1 MDLKRLAGEI
11 WGIYERINKMIDIDG
26 FRKYLIQRGLS
37 KHSIQ
42 KYCISLKQYSEKSS
56 EITEEGLAAYVL
68 SLCDSGIKSSSI
80 ERKKTALR
88 AYCGF
93 IGVPIG
99 ETLRRKEQVG
109 SRIHKKTKLD
119 QKPKP
124 TPKKT
129 LEEVVLDVEQY
140 NKQHGTRLSYG
151 QYKVLQRQGRI

>member
-1 MDLKRLAGEI
+1 
-11 WGIYERINKMIDIDG
+11 MIDIDG

-56 EITEEGLAAYVL
+56 EITEEDLAEYVL
-68 SLCDSGIKSSSI
+68 SLYDSGLKSSSI

-88 AYCGF
+88 AYCDF

-99 ETLRRKEQVG
+99 ETLRKKQGG
-109 SRIHKKTKLD
+109 SRMHKETELD

-140 NKQHGTRLSYG
+140 NKEHGTRLTYG
-151 QYKVLQRQGRI
+151 KYKALQMQGRI

>member
-1 MDLKRLAGEI
+1 
-11 WGIYERINKMIDIDG
+11 MIDIDG

-42 KYCISLKQYSEKSS
+42 KYFISLKQYSEKSS
-56 EITEEGLAAYVL
+56 EITEEDLAAYVL
-68 SLCDSGIKSSSI
+68 SLYDSGLKSSSI
-80 ERKKTALR
+80 ERKKSALR
-88 AYCGF
+88 AYCDF

-99 ETLRRKEQVG
+99 ETLRRKQSVR
-109 SRIHKKTKLD
+109 RICKKTELD

-140 NKQHGTRLSYG
+140 NKEHGTRLTYG
-151 QYKVLQRQGRI
+151 KYKVLQRQGRI

>member
-1 MDLKRLAGEI
+1 MSKKQRTGEI
-11 WGIYERINKMIDIDG
+11 WGICERTDKMIDIEG
-26 FRKYLIQRGLS
+26 FRKYLIKRGLS
-37 KHSIQ
+37 KYSIQ

-56 EITEEGLAAYVL
+56 EITEEDLAAYVL
-68 SLCDSGIKSSSI
+68 SLYDSGIKSSSI
-80 ERKKTALR
+80 ERKKTVLR

-99 ETLRRKEQVG
+99 ETLRKKQGGR
-109 SRIHKKTKLD
+109 RIHKKTELD

-140 NKQHGTRLSYG
+140 NKQHGTRLTYG
-151 QYKVLQRQGRI
+151 KYKVLQKQGRI

>member
-1 MDLKRLAGEI
+1 
-11 WGIYERINKMIDIDG
+11 MIDIEG

-56 EITEEGLAAYVL
+56 EITEKDLAAYVL
-68 SLCDSGIKSSSI
+68 SLYDSGLKSSSI
-80 ERKKTALR
+80 ERKKSALR

-99 ETLRRKEQVG
+99 ETLRRKQSVR
-109 SRIHKKTKLD
+109 RICKETELD
-119 QKPKP
+119 QKPKL

-151 QYKVLQRQGRI
+151 KYKVLQWQGRI

>member
-1 MDLKRLAGEI
+1 
-11 WGIYERINKMIDIDG
+11 MIDIEG

-56 EITEEGLAAYVL
+56 EITEKDLAAYVL
-68 SLCDSGIKSSSI
+68 SLYDSGLKSSSI
-80 ERKKTALR
+80 ERKKSALR

-99 ETLRRKEQVG
+99 ETLRRKQSVR
-109 SRIHKKTKLD
+109 RICKETELD
-119 QKPKP
+119 QKPKL

-129 LEEVVLDVEQY
+129 LEEVVLEIEQY
-140 NKQHGTRLSYG
+140 NKQHGTSLTYG
-151 QYKVLQRQGRI
+151 KYKVLQKQGRI

>member
-1 MDLKRLAGEI
+1 MSKKQRTGEI
-11 WGIYERINKMIDIDG
+11 WGICERTDKMIDIEG

-37 KHSIQ
+37 KYSIQ

-56 EITEEGLAAYVL
+56 EITEEDLAAYVL
-68 SLCDSGIKSSSI
+68 SLYDSGIKSSSI
-80 ERKKTALR
+80 ERKKTVLR

-99 ETLRRKEQVG
+99 ETLRKKQGG
-109 SRIHKKTKLD
+109 SRIHKKTELD

>member
-1 MDLKRLAGEI
+1 
-11 WGIYERINKMIDIDG
+11 MIDIDG

-37 KHSIQ
+37 KSSIQ

-56 EITEEGLAAYVL
+56 EITEEDLAAYVL
-68 SLCDSGIKSSSI
+68 SLYDSGIKSSSI
-80 ERKKTALR
+80 ERKKTVLR

-99 ETLRRKEQVG
+99 ETLRKKQDGR
-109 SRIHKKTKLD
+109 RIHKKTELD

-140 NKQHGTRLSYG
+140 NKQHGTRLTYG
-151 QYKVLQRQGRI
+151 KYKVLQKQGRI

>member
-1 MDLKRLAGEI
+1 
-11 WGIYERINKMIDIDG
+11 MIDIEG

-37 KHSIQ
+37 KSSIQ

-56 EITEEGLAAYVL
+56 EITEEDLAAYVL
-68 SLCDSGIKSSSI
+68 SLYDSGIKSSSI
-80 ERKKTALR
+80 ERKKSALR

-99 ETLRRKEQVG
+99 ETLRRKQSVR
-109 SRIHKKTKLD
+109 RICKETELD

-129 LEEVVLDVEQY
+129 LEEVVLEIERY
-140 NKQHGTRLSYG
+140 NKEHGTRLSYG
-151 QYKVLQRQGRI
+151 QYKALQRQGRL

>member
-1 MDLKRLAGEI
+1 
-11 WGIYERINKMIDIDG
+11 MIDIDG

-56 EITEEGLAAYVL
+56 EITEEDLAAYVL
-68 SLCDSGIKSSSI
+68 SLYDSGLKSSSI
-80 ERKKTALR
+80 ERKKSALR

-99 ETLRRKEQVG
+99 ETLRRKQSVR
-109 SRIHKKTKLD
+109 RICKKTELD

-124 TPKKT
+124 TSTPKKT

-140 NKQHGTRLSYG
+140 NKEHGTRLSYG
-151 QYKVLQRQGRI
+151 KYKVLQMQGRI

>member
-1 MDLKRLAGEI
+1 
-11 WGIYERINKMIDIDG
+11 MIDIEG

-56 EITEEGLAAYVL
+56 EITEEDLAAYVL
-68 SLCDSGIKSSSI
+68 SLYDSGSALSSI
-80 ERKKTALR
+80 ERKKTVLR

-99 ETLRRKEQVG
+99 ETLRKKQGG
-109 SRIHKKTKLD
+109 SRMHKETELD

-129 LEEVVLDVEQY
+129 LEEVVLEIEQY

-151 QYKVLQRQGRI
+151 QYKVLQRQGRL

>member
-1 MDLKRLAGEI
+1 MSKKQRTGGI
-11 WGIYERINKMIDIDG
+11 WGIYERINKMIDIEG

-37 KHSIQ
+37 KDSIQ

-56 EITEEGLAAYVL
+56 EITEEDLAAYVL
-68 SLCDSGIKSSSI
+68 SLYDSGITSSSI
-80 ERKKTALR
+80 EHKKTALR

-99 ETLRRKEQVG
+99 ETLRRKKQDG
-109 SRIHKKTKLD
+109 RRIHKKTELD

-129 LEEVVLDVEQY
+129 LEEVVLEVEQY
-140 NKQHGTRLSYG
+140 NKKHGTRLSYG
-151 QYKVLQRQGRI
+151 KYKVLQMQGRI

>member
-1 MDLKRLAGEI
+1 MSKKRLTGEI

-56 EITEEGLAAYVL
+56 EITEEDLAAYVL
-68 SLCDSGIKSSSI
+68 SLYDSGLKSSSI

-99 ETLRRKEQVG
+99 ETLRKKQGG
-109 SRIHKKTKLD
+109 SRIHKKTELD

-129 LEEVVLDVEQY
+129 LEEVVFDVERY
-140 NKQHGTRLSYG
+140 NKEHGTRLSYG
-151 QYKVLQRQGRI
+151 KYKVLQMQGRI

>member
-1 MDLKRLAGEI
+1 
-11 WGIYERINKMIDIDG
+11 MIDIDG

-37 KHSIQ
+37 KSSIQ
-42 KYCISLKQYSEKSS
+42 KYCTYLKQYSEKSS
-56 EITEEGLAAYVL
+56 EITEEDLAAYVL
-68 SLCDSGIKSSSI
+68 SLYDSGIKSSSI
-80 ERKKTALR
+80 ERKKTVLR

-99 ETLRRKEQVG
+99 ETLRKKQGG
-109 SRIHKKTKLD
+109 SRMHKETELD

-140 NKQHGTRLSYG
+140 NKQHGTRLTYG
-151 QYKVLQRQGRI
+151 KYKVLQKQGRI

>member
-1 MDLKRLAGEI
+1 
-11 WGIYERINKMIDIDG
+11 MIDIDG

-37 KHSIQ
+37 KSSIQ

-56 EITEEGLAAYVL
+56 EITEEDLAAYVL
-68 SLCDSGIKSSSI
+68 SLYDSGLKSSSI
-80 ERKKTALR
+80 ERKKSALR

-99 ETLRRKEQVG
+99 ETLRRKQSVR
-109 SRIHKKTKLD
+109 RICKKTELD

-140 NKQHGTRLSYG
+140 NKQHGTRLTYG
-151 QYKVLQRQGRI
+151 KYKVLQKQGRI